1 MASAALLNLM
11 LVATSA
17 FQLPSRTIGH
27 GARAVPLIVPPPYS
41 MQRHSAAQ
49 SAPRPD
55 AIRCCAADESKEPT
69 AIWVSNINTALEKGA
84 IAYVLTYVLLDLGTA
99 LILCLLFL
107 ALRVNVAADFAL
119 AFAISKSPPLRGPRL
134 GLDAVVAGALT
145 KAQPQLAA
153 VRVSL
158 IADAMAQLMSLDTIR
173 KRMGLRAQE
182 SSGGPADA
190 VAAAVAV
197 KPSSEPIVPTAL
209 PSNRLARA
217 AAATRRLTDEYG
229 LAYLVVKNVMGPL
242 SIFAIYGAIRA
253 CTASGSI
260 GASCGGAVL
269 RASELV
275 ARLALGP
282 GTRSFDGV
290 RLPDVGQA
298 AGCVCLASTVSSLMF
313 PLVVV
318 AAAKLTPS
326 VAGWVAARL
335 DDGEE

>member
-1 MASAALLNLM
+1 MRQLN
-11 LVATSA
+11 
-17 FQLPSRTIGH
+17 I
-27 GARAVPLIVPPPYS
+27 
-41 MQRHSAAQ
+41 
-49 SAPRPD
+49 
-55 AIRCCAADESKEPT
+55 
-69 AIWVSNINTALEKGA
+69 ALEKGA
-84 IAYVLTYVLLDLGTA
+84 VAYVLTYVLLDLGTA

-145 KAQPQLAA
+145 KARPQLAA

-158 IADAMAQLMSLDTIR
+158 IADAMAQLMSLDELAR
-173 KRMGLRAQE
+173 RMGVRAQDRSDDE
-182 SSGGPADA
+182 
-190 VAAAVAV
+190 AAA
-197 KPSSEPIVPTAL
+197 KPMSTTAL
-209 PSNRLARA
+209 PSKRLARA
-217 AAATRRLTDEYG
+217 AAATRRLTDEFG

-253 CTASGSI
+253 CAASGHM
-260 GASCGGAVL
+260 GASCGGAIA

-290 RLPDVGQA
+290 RLPNVGQA

-318 AAAKLTPS
+318 GAAKLTPS
-326 VAGWVAARL
+326 VAGWVEARL
-335 DDGEE
+335 NRMDAE